1 MARFIIG
8 SLFLLMISADCYAQ
22 QQRPSIPL
30 RDAHLSIPIRREIVS
45 VVAKKL
51 LSEDHHP
58 TPEADILDFFV
69 EYPHLAQDGSK
80 TILVEEPSNPNPDIW
95 LFSVSGAHVIPIL
108 ADGGQGYGAWGKG
121 FHHGM
126 RDFQTTWITNM
137 ETGATKVLRFDGARY
152 RPAYC
157 SVYFVDEDGKLKN
170 GPRGKCNKD

>member
-1 MARFIIG
+1 MARFTG
-8 SLFLLMISADCYAQ
+8 GFLFLMLFSASCRAQ
-22 QQRPSIPL
+22 EQRLSL

-45 VVAKKL
+45 IVAKRL

-69 EYPHLAQDGSK
+69 EFPHLAQDGSK
-80 TILVEEPSNPNPDIW
+80 TIFVAEYGSPNPDIW
-95 LFSVSGAHVIPIL
+95 LFKVSGAHVIPIL
-108 ADGGQGYGAWGKG
+108 ADGGQGHGMWGKG

-126 RDFQTTWITNM
+126 RDYQTTWITNM
-137 ETGATKVLRFDGARY
+137 ETGATKVLRFDGTRY